1 MADPARNVELAR
13 GVLDALHDRDAEALI
28 AISDPDVEWFS
39 FFAISEGGVYRG
51 AEGIKHYMR
60 DLTEAFGEIDA
71 QVDDGIGIGDTAVLV
86 GRIFYKGRESGV
98 EASSEAGWVFKFR
111 GDKIVLFR
119 AFRDPEQALGEMGSS
134 G

>member
-1 MADPARNVELAR
+1 MSDPEHNVALAR
-13 GVLDALHDRDAEALI
+13 GVLDALHARDAEALI

-51 AEGIKHYMR
+51 AEGMKHYMR
-60 DLTEAFGEIDA
+60 DLTEAFGEIDP

-111 GDKIVLFR
+111 DDKVILFR
-119 AFRDPEQALGEMGSS
+119 AFRDPEQALGAIGAD